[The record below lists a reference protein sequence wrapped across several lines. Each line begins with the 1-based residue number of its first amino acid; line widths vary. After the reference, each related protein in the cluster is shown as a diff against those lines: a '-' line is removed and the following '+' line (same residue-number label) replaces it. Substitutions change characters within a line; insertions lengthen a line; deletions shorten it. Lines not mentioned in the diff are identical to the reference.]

1 MQQTKK
7 TFHESKGVLEDDPKT
22 AVLFKTIMCPLGDN
36 CPKVR
41 KSRWPNSSIKSV
53 TNFGAMC
60 PYAHHLME
68 LEFPE
73 TLKTKISAAT

>member
-1 MQQTKK
+1 
-7 TFHESKGVLEDDPKT
+7 
-22 AVLFKTIMCPLGDN
+22 VLFKTIMCPLGDN